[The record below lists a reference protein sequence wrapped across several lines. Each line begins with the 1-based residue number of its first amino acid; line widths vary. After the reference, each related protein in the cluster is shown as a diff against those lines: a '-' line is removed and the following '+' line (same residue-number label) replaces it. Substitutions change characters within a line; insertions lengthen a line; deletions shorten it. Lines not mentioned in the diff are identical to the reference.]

1 MKFVWAFWGGGGLK
15 GEGGL
20 KGIVVLIVH
29 LLVEVI
35 KYFFLFL

>member
-1 MKFVWAFWGGGGLK
+1 MKFVWAFWGESGLK

-20 KGIVVLIVH
+20 KGVVVLVVH
-29 LLVEVI
+29 LSVEVI